1 MLYVIQGIEDLK
13 FIQVGL
19 ILKGNLRK
27 RKNQSK
33 KSRNNKLKVV
43 VVNKKQKKI

>member
-13 FIQVGL
+13 FIQVDL

-27 RKNQSK
+27 MMNQSK
-33 KSRNNKLKVV
+33 KTRNNRLKVV
-43 VVNKKQKKI
+43 VMNKNQKKI